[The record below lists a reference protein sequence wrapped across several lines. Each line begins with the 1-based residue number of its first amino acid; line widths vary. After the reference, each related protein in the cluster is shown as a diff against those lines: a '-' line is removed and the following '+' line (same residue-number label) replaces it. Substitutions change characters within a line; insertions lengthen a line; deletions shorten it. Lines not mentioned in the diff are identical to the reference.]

1 VESKVL
7 ADAEVEKERL
17 KALRKPPDI
26 ERIVEEYRRERRSLI
41 ERKK

>member
-1 VESKVL
+1 
-7 ADAEVEKERL
+7 L